1 MDFVA
6 VDWGTSNRRV
16 FEIAGGAV
24 AATRE
29 DDRGILNCADF
40 AAEVAAIR
48 AAANG
53 APVLLAGMI
62 GSNRGWVE
70 VPYVAAPA
78 GLAAIA
84 RAVTW
89 VEPRVG
95 IVPGV
100 SFTDGTAADV
110 MRGEEVQIL
119 GALALGLI
127 GDGLVA
133 HPGTHGKWIEIED
146 GAIARFRTVMTG
158 DVFAALKAKSILS
171 DLLQSEAG
179 TGPAFVAGVDHGL
192 AHTDLTAELF
202 SVRARV
208 LLGQAAKE
216 DAASYV
222 SGLLIGSEVRIGLG
236 RRREPVIPLIGTA
249 ALTER
254 FAVALDRAGRSATIV
269 DGEDAFV
276 AGMIAVMGA
285 AGCPR

>member
-16 FEIAGGAV
+16 FEIAGGV
-24 AATRE
+24 VTATRE
-29 DDRGILNCADF
+29 DDQGILNCADF
-40 AAEVAAIR
+40 AGDVASIR
-48 AAANG
+48 AAAGG

-78 GLAAIA
+78 GLSQIAA
-84 RAVTW
+84 AVTW
-89 VEPRVG
+89 VQPGVG

-100 SFTDGTAADV
+100 SYSDNIAADV
-110 MRGEEVQIL
+110 MRGEEVQVL
-119 GALALGLI
+119 GALALGEV
-127 GDGLVA
+127 GDGLLA
-133 HPGTHGKWIEIED
+133 HPGTHGKWIEVED
-146 GAIARFRTVMTG
+146 GRINRFRTVMTG

-171 DLLQSEAG
+171 DLLQGEAG

-192 AHTDLTAELF
+192 AHGDLLAELF

-222 SGLLIGSEVRIGLG
+222 SGLLIGNEVSIGLG
-236 RRREPVIPLIGTA
+236 RRREPIVPVIGTA
-249 ALTER
+249 ALSER
-254 FAVALDRAGRSATIV
+254 FAVALDRAGRTARIV

-276 AGMIAVMGA
+276 AGMIAIMGA
-285 AGCPR
+285 TR

>member
-16 FEIAGGAV
+16 FEIAGGKV
-24 AATRE
+24 VATRE
-29 DDRGILNCADF
+29 DDQGILNCTDF
-40 AAEVAAIR
+40 AGEVARLR
-48 AAANG
+48 AAASG

-78 GLAAIA
+78 GLAQVAA
-84 RAVTW
+84 AVTW
-89 VEPRVG
+89 VEPGVG

-100 SFTDGTAADV
+100 SFSDGTAADV
-110 MRGEEVQIL
+110 MRGEEVQVL

-133 HPGTHGKWIEIED
+133 HPGTHGKWIEVED
-146 GAIARFRTVMTG
+146 GCIARFRTVMTG

-171 DLLQSEAG
+171 DLLAGEAG
-179 TGPAFVAGVDHGL
+179 TGAAFVRGVDHGL
-192 AHTDLTAELF
+192 AHGDLTAELF
-202 SVRARV
+202 TVRARV
-208 LLGQAAKE
+208 LLGQALRE

-222 SGLLIGSEVRIGLG
+222 SGLLIGNEVRIGLG

-249 ALTER
+249 ALTAR
-254 FAVALDRAGRSATIV
+254 FAVALERAGRSARIV

-276 AGMIAVMGA
+276 AGMIAIMGA
-285 AGCPR
+285 TT